1 LKEDSMIHRRP
12 LVALAFMAPALAM
25 YLAIIV
31 YPLVQGLVLSVTN
44 SKIGNAGDF
53 VGAANYLAM
62 AKDGNVMRALG
73 VTVAYAVVVVIA
85 QNAIGLGLARAL
97 FMRPRVRQLGSTL
110 ILVPTLM
117 SAVMAAFVWNSLLAP
132 DGAVNSLLK
141 SFGLNT
147 LTHVWLGDPST
158 ALWAIALVNIWMFSG
173 YSAAIFLAGYM
184 NLPTELLDASSVDG
198 AAGWRKFVSIEW
210 PLLAPATTVT
220 VTLSLLGSLKV
231 FELPFVMT
239 NGGPAGSTT
248 TLTMLIFQKIFGGQG
263 SFAYGTTIAVLLLV
277 VVVLFAGATQSLL
290 RRREERI

>member
-1 LKEDSMIHRRP
+1 MIHRRP
-12 LVALAFMAPALAM
+12 LVALAFLAPALAM

-31 YPLVQGLVLSVTN
+31 YPLVQGLVLSVTD
-44 SKIGNAGDF
+44 SKIGNAGHF
-53 VGAANYLAM
+53 VGAANYAAM

-85 QNAIGLGLARAL
+85 QNAIGLGLAKAL

-132 DGAVNSLLK
+132 EGAINSLLR
-141 SFGLNT
+141 SLGLNT

-184 NLPTELLDASSVDG
+184 NLPSELLDASSVDG

-210 PLLAPATTVT
+210 PLLAPATTVS